1 MVECRSLIAERAALG
16 PVLRV
21 VIAAVTMKRRSV
33 VMRET
38 ALTASGEILSVFARV
53 GPAGTAVTAEGRP
66 LITGKAA
73 ICPIPGAVIAAD
85 TLERRP
91 VVMGETAFTASG
103 EILSSF
109 AGVGS
114 ASAGRAVPG
123 LPFLPFLPGKRFA
136 GPAGPYSG
144 VLSPGLAFTVVRSMP
159 SGRREA
165 RRAG

>member
-1 MVECRSLIAERAALG
+1 
-16 PVLRV
+16 
-21 VIAAVTMKRRSV
+21 
-33 VMRET
+33 MRET

-66 LITGKAA
+66 LITGKAE

-123 LPFLPFLPGKRFA
+123 LPFLPGKRFA